1 MLTKRMKKY
10 VESKTKAGYDKHT
23 QTEYDKRLLTYATL
37 ALKDLKLLAETLPEE
52 QLKEIFNRE
61 NMTPFFQ
68 ALFLLKDVD
77 MEKDRIIGLWR
88 AVFDTKVF
96 SAEYAVKIVPKEV
109 WQIATPT
116 REDDIP
122 RLVYNT
128 VRFFVRSNGKP

>member
-1 MLTKRMKKY
+1 
-10 VESKTKAGYDKHT
+10 
-23 QTEYDKRLLTYATL
+23 
-37 ALKDLKLLAETLPEE
+37 
-52 QLKEIFNRE
+52 
-61 NMTPFFQ
+61 MTPFFQ
-68 ALFLLKDVD
+68 ALFFLKDVD